1 MFFES
6 KSRIQLNKLLFL
18 LRQNLMQNKLAKKL
32 KWVVDVDPIEF

>member
-1 MFFES
+1 
-6 KSRIQLNKLLFL
+6 